1 MIPGDSIIT
10 ATPTVYSMY
19 THVCD
24 NSVIIKSKL
33 LLSKMQL
40 VIVQWNF
47 FEFNVLEGYSALY
60 GAYSWHWLVR
70 NIPHCEREGVHTH
83 THTCPRYF
91 TEDVP
96 VLLFTSLPFCLWG
109 VWQCH
114 TPWSRAPFWLA
125 LWELIVHSVLSHKE
139 HRYVLPIVPIASL
152 YAGECVRV
160 SITDQ

>member
-70 NIPHCEREGVHTH
+70 SIPHWEREDVHKHTLVPGTLPRMFLFCYLRLSPSVFGVCGSATPPGPELHSGWLSGSLSSTVFSV
-83 THTCPRYF
+83 TRSIAMCYPLCP
-91 TEDVP
+91 
-96 VLLFTSLPFCLWG
+96 LP
-109 VWQCH
+109 
-114 TPWSRAPFWLA
+114 
-125 LWELIVHSVLSHKE
+125 HSML
-139 HRYVLPIVPIASL
+139 
-152 YAGECVRV
+152 V
-160 SITDQ
+160 SV